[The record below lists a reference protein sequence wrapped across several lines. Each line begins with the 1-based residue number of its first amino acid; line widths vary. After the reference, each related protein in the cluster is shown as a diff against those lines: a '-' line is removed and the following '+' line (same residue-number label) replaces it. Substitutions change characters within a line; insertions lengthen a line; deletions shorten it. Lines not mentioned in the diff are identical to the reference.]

1 MNPNENPLPY
11 QQLYAQA
18 VALGQE
24 VTERKKRGEEGWV
37 YWLTQDDI
45 KQMQEHNKMFMVS
58 NFMEDQ
64 IMRFYRVP
72 EPDVDTK
79 FMKFRYSSEIM
90 EKIGYC
96 PALSRHLSLQNL
108 NTVMTNLGFKKVHR
122 STGNGW
128 IVIEKQ
134 EGEQNSEAIVSPS
147 ELTL

>member
-1 MNPNENPLPY
+1 
-11 QQLYAQA
+11 
-18 VALGQE
+18 
-24 VTERKKRGEEGWV
+24 
-37 YWLTQDDI
+37 
-45 KQMQEHNKMFMVS
+45 MQEHNKMFMVS

-134 EGEQNSEAIVSPS
+134 EGGAKLRSHSFAIGTDALTIRGQRPETSQMPS
-147 ELTL
+147 